1 MPNLQQGAGPAGL
14 ETGGIG
20 QASAPK
26 DAEEPAASEMQ
37 TRRDQIEPRIS
48 RERMAAEARER
59 KDPEAEKLRNAH
71 GA

>member
-1 MPNLQQGAGPAGL
+1 MPNLQQGAGPGGL

-37 TRRDQIEPRIS
+37 TRRQLVAAHLK
-48 RERMAAEARER
+48 ERMAAEARER
-59 KDPEAEKLRNAH
+59 KDPEAEKLRNAR
-71 GA
+71 GV